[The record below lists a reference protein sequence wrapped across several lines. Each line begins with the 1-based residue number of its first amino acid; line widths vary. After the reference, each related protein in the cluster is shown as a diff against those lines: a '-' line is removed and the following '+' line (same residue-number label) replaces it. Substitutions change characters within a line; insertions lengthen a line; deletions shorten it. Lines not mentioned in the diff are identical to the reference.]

1 MTWCLNNNINSIVQ
15 AAHTSKQEDRT
26 HIFYL
31 WNQCLGK
38 AKKTQLWLQNI
49 LQVLPNWQ
57 YVCNET
63 GTAAG
68 RWKPCEGT
76 TGPGAT
82 RGTLPGVQEQKRQHN
97 RIHSIKKCS
106 KTLL

>member
-68 RWKPCEGT
+68 RWKEEK
-76 TGPGAT
+76 
-82 RGTLPGVQEQKRQHN
+82 RERERQKRNDGQN
-97 RIHSIKKCS
+97 
-106 KTLL
+106 